1 MYVPDYTMAVWVVL
15 APIVLALIAV
25 GLNLLVSGRDKEDYV
40 LAAVWGVGVLIVAFG
55 FSFAMDRGEYKNEV
69 NDLFER
75 AYVVYLEDDY
85 GAQVPNRVER
95 NTQVVDLT
103 IGGQTSPVE
112 CMVSMSE
119 DNYLTTLCE
128 GGVYLTTQT
137 EN

>member
-1 MYVPDYTMAVWVVL
+1 MYVPDYTLSAWVIIAAIGFALAAAGLTLYIEGLNKEGYVMATVW
-15 APIVLALIAV
+15 AV
-25 GLNLLVSGRDKEDYV
+25 GTFLV
-40 LAAVWGVGVLIVAFG
+40 IFG

-119 DNYLTTLCE
+119 DNYLTALCD
-128 GGVYLTTQT
+128 GGVYLTPQV